1 MPGRTKPQQI
11 AERNVRLVV
20 EYDGT
25 DFAGWQVQPRVR
37 TVQRVLETAVRKVV
51 RHRVS
56 LLASGRTDAGVHAK
70 GQVANFRTRSNIS
83 ARRLVLAINSNLPP
97 DVAVLSAEDVPLA
110 FHATYDAKRKL
121 YRYRLSYRRV
131 RPALERRWSYW
142 VRGLLDIPAMRRAA
156 ARLVGTHDFNS
167 FRAEGYREKDTVRT
181 ISSIEIVE
189 NDDFLDFLIEG
200 DGFLY
205 MMVRIIVGTLVRVG
219 LGKISPEAITPILAA
234 RDRKAAGPTL
244 PPHALCLMRV
254 DY

>member
-1 MPGRTKPQQI
+1 VPRQTKPPEI

-25 DFAGWQVQPRVR
+25 DFAGWQIQPRLR

-51 RHRVS
+51 RHKVN

-70 GQVANFRTRSNIS
+70 GQVANFRTRSSIS
-83 ARRLVLAINSNLPP
+83 ARRFVLAINSNLPA
-97 DVAVLSAEDVPLA
+97 DVAVLDAEDVPLA
-110 FHATYDAKRKL
+110 FHATHDAKSKL

-131 RPALERRWSYW
+131 RPALHRRWSYW
-142 VRGLLDIPAMRRAA
+142 VRGPLDIAAMRRAA

-167 FRAEGYREKDTVRT
+167 FRAEGYREKDSVRT
-181 ISSIEIVE
+181 VSSIDVVE
-189 NDDFLDFLIEG
+189 NEDFLDVLIAG

-205 MMVRIIVGTLVRVG
+205 MMVRVIVGTLVRVG
-219 LGKISPEAITPILAA
+219 LGKVSPEAIDRILAA